1 MSVLQPCDL
10 ADLQQFPAAVAKTS
24 QMDDQVNGRSKLS
37 ADSRQGK
44 VHPHQNHGLKAGQH
58 VLRAV
63 CVTAAQRSVMP
74 RVHSLYH
81 VDGLT
86 SADLAD
92 DDPVRP
98 HAQGRADQIPD
109 TDGTASLYI
118 RIPGLQAHKVIN
130 VPDLELSIVLDGNDP
145 FISRYKFGEGIE
157 EGGLSRSGP
166 AADKNVVAGADNA
179 VQKSSDLF
187 RQGAQSQKI
196 LHPDRLL
203 RKTPDRHDR
212 TVQSHRRQNDIHTVS
227 ICKARIHDRRGFVDH
242 AVTGGNYLLYYVLQL
257 LL

>member
-1 MSVLQPCDL
+1 MITALLLSLICRLFCFL
-10 ADLQQFPAAVAKTS
+10 ATKGHHKLLKDRARKTLKYLHLSQDSESCKKTAK
-24 QMDDQVNGRSKLS
+24 
-37 ADSRQGK
+37 A
-44 VHPHQNHGLKAGQH
+44 
-58 VLRAV
+58 
-63 CVTAAQRSVMP
+63 
-74 RVHSLYH
+74 
-81 VDGLT
+81 
-86 SADLAD
+86 
-92 DDPVRP
+92 
-98 HAQGRADQIPD
+98 IF
-109 TDGTASLYI
+109 I
-118 RIPGLQAHKVIN
+118 I
-130 VPDLELSIVLDGNDP
+130 DGNDP